1 MRRSAP
7 HSHSSTLTPTSTL
20 PSPTSRRRG
29 GIAVAAMAALALAA
43 AGTVAAFSFTGSGT
57 TNTGGSATANSK
69 IAKGERKVRPG
80 EVAVV
85 LHLLGIHPEGLAAAG
100 FTGQACD
107 ALFDT
112 GMVYC
117 LQAERL
123 DQLQIA
129 HKNVNMASEKAVH
142 PDAPGATDGQD
153 RPITLEQA
161 HTALAD
167 LESAG
172 FTFVTANL
180 DPGIAS
186 KLATIKANQ
195 HWGLPSAY
203 LIVNRSDEQWL
214 ALRGALCARR
224 YANQH
229 GLQLE
234 PALVQIL
241 ADAEGDPTVA
251 QALVDA
257 AGGLG
262 SVTQSWSTH
271 EVAP

>member
-1 MRRSAP
+1 MRRS
-7 HSHSSTLTPTSTL
+7 HTLPPTSTPTSTL
-20 PSPTSRRRG
+20 PSPTSRRG

-43 AGTVAAFSFTGSGT
+43 AGTVAAFSFNGSGT
-57 TNTGGSATANSK
+57 TSTGASSTKNTTSTS
-69 IAKGERKVRPG
+69 KGERKLRPG

-85 LHLLGIHPEGLAAAG
+85 LHLLSIHPEGLAAAG

-142 PDAPGATDGQD
+142 PDAPGATDGQG
-153 RPITLEQA
+153 RPVSLEQA
-161 HTALAD
+161 HAALAD

-180 DPGIAS
+180 DPGVAS

-241 ADAEGDPTVA
+241 ADAEGDPNVA
-251 QALVDA
+251 QALTA
-257 AGGLG
+257 SAGGLG
-262 SVTQSWSTH
+262 SVTQSWSNH
-271 EVAP
+271 EVTP